1 MTEPTAV
8 PAAEPSG
15 EAARFHLA
23 QKITPMQNVY
33 RVHADADGEP
43 GPLIAFAKQKRMALK
58 EQFTLY
64 RDESA
69 TRPVLTIT
77 ADRRLDVR
85 STLTV
90 RDPSGTV
97 VGTLRK
103 RGAASLLRST
113 WELEQPGLP
122 VVVVQERNLAVALLR
137 RLWGMVPI
145 VGDVPVPWV
154 FHFDGHDPAGR
165 LVLTHTRR
173 WGVRDRYVLEVR
185 PPYDARLAIALAI
198 CLDALQRR

>member
-1 MTEPTAV
+1 VTDFSRLPV
-8 PAAEPSG
+8 PPAAPV
-15 EAARFHLA
+15 RFHVT

-43 GPLIAFAKQKRMALK
+43 GQLIAFAKQKRLAFK
-58 EQFTLY
+58 EQFTLF

-69 TRPVLTIT
+69 VEPVLTLQ

-85 STLTV
+85 STMTV
-90 RDPSGTV
+90 REPSGTV

-103 RGAASLLRST
+103 RGAVSLLRST

-122 VVVVQERNLAVALLR
+122 VVVVEERSMAVALLR
-137 RLWGMVPI
+137 RLWSLVPF

-154 FHFDGHDPAGR
+154 FHFDGRTPSGEV
-165 LVLTHTRR
+165 VLTHTRR
-173 WGVRDRYVLEVR
+173 WGLRDRYVLEVA
-185 PPYDARLAIALAI
+185 PTYDARLAIALAI
-198 CLDALQRR
+198 CLDALQSR

>member
-1 MTEPTAV
+1 VTDPVPV
-8 PAAEPSG
+8 PAPPA
-15 EAARFHLA
+15 ARARFHLA

-33 RVHADADGEP
+33 RVHADAAGEP
-43 GPLIAFAKQKRMALK
+43 GPLIAFAKQKRLAFK

-69 TRPVLTIT
+69 REPVLTIS

-85 STLTV
+85 SVMTV
-90 RDPSGTV
+90 REPSGAV

-122 VVVVQERNLAVALLR
+122 VVVVEERSLLVALLR
-137 RLWGMVPI
+137 RLMGMLPF

-154 FHFDGHDPAGR
+154 FHFDGRTPVGEE
-165 LVLTHTRR
+165 VLTHTRR
-173 WGVRDRYVLEVR
+173 WGLRDRYVLEVA
-185 PPYDARLAIALAI
+185 PPYDQRLAIALAI
-198 CLDALQRR
+198 CLDALQSR